1 MGNLTTAHRAY
12 TRAECLS
19 LSLYDDGMALLASAF
34 LYIPAPRIWS
44 EIGPLVRSVLASL
57 EGAHLGSR
65 PILRVETSVDRGAL
79 YNGRFR
85 FPLTLTL
92 GGDWPADDA
101 PGIYQVDSAVLDIHL
116 VSELA
121 APRETRYQRLD
132 DASAASI
139 RHRLTSDSGAG
150 RVFRP
155 VLRNR
160 TAVTL

>member
-1 MGNLTTAHRAY
+1 MCVALCIIH
-12 TRAECLS
+12 E
-19 LSLYDDGMALLASAF
+19 MALLASAF
-34 LYIPAPRIWS
+34 LYVPAPRIWS

-57 EGAHLGSR
+57 EGAQLGSR
-65 PILRVETSVDRGAL
+65 QILRVETTVEHGAL

-92 GGDWPADDA
+92 GGDGPADDV
-101 PGIYQVDSAVLDIHL
+101 PGIYHVESAVLDIHL

-121 APRETRYQRLD
+121 ASRETRYQRLD

-139 RHRLTSDSGAG
+139 RQRLTSDPGAG

-155 VLRNR
+155 VLRSR